1 MEAAPEE
8 SSGQT
13 ATAPAPSVQP
23 WTTLKDDELLGLRLC
38 DLGLRIEGSELEP
51 YISNSTPNSPRA
63 ASPPSR
69 LLSGRRMVFPA
80 GVPAIAIPF
89 YLAHPRL
96 KSLELHQMMEVEGG
110 TPEWCMMLLRHECG
124 HAVDHAWQFSR
135 RKEWQRIFGSPETKY
150 TPETYTP
157 RPYSRGFVRHLPN
170 WYAQAHPDE
179 DFAETFAV
187 WLSSP
192 IEELRE
198 RYRGLEGAGKIEYV
212 DALMREVS
220 REAATT
226 KPVVRRGRR
235 MSEASRLRKTLA
247 RHYAARRKLYAED
260 FPDFYDA
267 DLRAIFLEG
276 RTRPGLRCPRHAP
289 PPRRAHRRHRAMDRP
304 AEIHCRYAGPQTHAA
319 LPGTRLQSP
328 RDPVTLHMELAAYLS
343 ALVTNHL
350 YTGRF
355 KTIRLRAVMRV
366 LLLFD
371 VARPVAPDV
380 AYTAEISFRKTR
392 PPKPTCSPV

>member
-1 MEAAPEE
+1 MEGAPEPSSAAPQ
-8 SSGQT
+8 SAPQT
-13 ATAPAPSVQP
+13 APNSAPAAPP
-23 WTTLKDDELLGLRLC
+23 WFALKDDELLALRIC
-38 DLGLRIEGSELEP
+38 DLNLRIDGSELEP
-51 YISNSTPNSPRA
+51 RIQQLYAELAARGVTLRPDCYLGDEWFSPQ
-63 ASPPSR
+63 
-69 LLSGRRMVFPA
+69 

-96 KSLELHQMMEVEGG
+96 KSLELRQMMEVEGG

-135 RKEWQRIFGSPETKY
+135 REDWQRIFGSPEANY
-150 TPETYTP
+150 APETYTP

-187 WLSSP
+187 WLSTP
-192 IEELRE
+192 IDELRE
-198 RYRGLEGAGKIEYV
+198 RYRGWKAVEKIEYV
-212 DALMREVS
+212 DALMRDAVG
-220 REAATT
+220 T

-235 MSEASRLRKTLA
+235 MSEARRLRKTLA

-267 DLRAIFLEG
+267 DLRAIFLKGE
-276 RTRPGLRCPRHAP
+276 PGPDSAARAMRRRRAALIAAIVEWTGQRKYTVDMLVRKLILRCQELRL
-289 PPRRAHRRHRAMDRP
+289 
-304 AEIHCRYAGPQTHAA
+304 AA
-319 LPGTRLQSP
+319 P

-355 KTIRLRAVMRV
+355 KRSV
-366 LLLFD
+366 
-371 VARPVAPDV
+371 
-380 AYTAEISFRKTR
+380 
-392 PPKPTCSPV
+392 